1 MKKLIALFALAA
13 FFAAQPISATT
24 VQVEKANI
32 VVSDDEKPAKKDD
45 KKGSKDAKSCSKEE
59 KKSCDKPCDKKD

>member
-1 MKKLIALFALAA
+1 MKKLIALFALVA

-32 VVSDDEKPAKKDD
+32 VMSDDEKPAKKDD
-45 KKGSKDAKSCSKEE
+45 KKDAKSCSDKEE
-59 KKSCDKPCDKKD
+59 KKSCDKPCDKKDK